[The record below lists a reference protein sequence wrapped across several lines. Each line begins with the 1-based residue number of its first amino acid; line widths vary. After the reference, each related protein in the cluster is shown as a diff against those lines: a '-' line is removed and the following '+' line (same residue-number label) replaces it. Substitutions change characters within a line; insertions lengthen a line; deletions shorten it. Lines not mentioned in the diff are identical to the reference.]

1 MGARERKQ
9 IRKARSGTNVYES
22 FSDIALLMLATFIF
36 LLATI
41 LITSKMQQE
50 EVIPKLKRELAALQS
65 RLSAAEAEKRR
76 LQRDLGDL
84 AGMNVNAQVERVL
97 AAAGLDQGQ
106 GKKDFELFIEGLRDL
121 PGRTLHLVVDATG
134 SMHGASG
141 FLVPILRVIVQRSGK
156 RLDAITWF
164 ADGEGETFRGSEG
177 EMLDQLL
184 NGAPFVGSNETIGD
198 AFARAARNAPAPG
211 AYLLIGDEPSDDRIY
226 YDQIPAPVFT
236 LPIGRDIP
244 LTLWEYQKL
253 ADKTHGRMLHLVFR

>member
-1 MGARERKQ
+1 MGAKDRKLL
-9 IRKARSGTNVYES
+9 RRARSHTNVYES

-41 LITSKMQQE
+41 LITSKLQEE
-50 EVIPKLKRELAALQS
+50 EVIPRLKRELASLQQ
-65 RLSAAEAEKRR
+65 RLSASEAARRR

-84 AGMNVNAQVERVL
+84 AGMNVEAQMERVL

-106 GKKDFELFIEGLRDL
+106 GRKDFELFVEGLRDL
-121 PGRTLHLVVDATG
+121 PGETLHLVVDATG
-134 SMHGASG
+134 SMHGAST

-164 ADGEGETFRGSEG
+164 ADGQGETFRGSLG

-226 YDQIPAPVFT
+226 YDEIPAPVFT